1 MYSDLLKSDNI
12 HHNNHTTT
20 FTDLLVKYV
29 PSLNKKTANK
39 HVSVIFDTA
48 AIGLNTSSETYF
60 DIPVTNTGPVRKA
73 MNWKCQEDSSSLNV
87 DLQSQLD
94 LVPIELVQLINFLQ
108 DVIDLNDK
116 GY

>member
-1 MYSDLLKSDNI
+1 MCDTECKRVALKKVIFYLKESEWFIPGNFYHVMELETMYSDLLKSDNI

-29 PSLNKKTANK
+29 PSLNKETANE

-60 DIPVTNTGPVRKA
+60 DSLVKVTG
-73 MNWKCQEDSSSLNV
+73 
-87 DLQSQLD
+87 
-94 LVPIELVQLINFLQ
+94 LVQKVMN
-108 DVIDLNDK
+108 
-116 GY
+116 